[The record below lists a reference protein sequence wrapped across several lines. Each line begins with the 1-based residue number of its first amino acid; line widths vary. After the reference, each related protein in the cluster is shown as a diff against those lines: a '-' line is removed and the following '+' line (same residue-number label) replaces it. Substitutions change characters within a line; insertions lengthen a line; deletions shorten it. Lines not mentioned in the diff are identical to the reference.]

1 MSNSTVC
8 DVAVRI
14 GENTQVDL
22 QLPAQKPVGAVLVNA
37 QRYLQ
42 TYLDEAGCPD
52 PLPGPATGWRLRT
65 PIGTLLDNDLSLAAQ
80 HVLNGDPLELIAAP
94 KGEQFKPRIENV
106 SVAVARTTERLFATA
121 TRTSLQRTL
130 GVMCAVM
137 LAAAMGFLLVL
148 AYTHHSWMHTGF
160 ALAPVA
166 MVGLVAVVNARRV
179 RSRLT
184 ADLCALGLLL
194 FAPPA
199 LALLV
204 PSPWNGAGP
213 RLLVGAAT
221 VTTLALAGMS
231 GQRYITAYTA
241 LATAAVFTTVA
252 EIPAITSA
260 VPGQRMLV
268 VLIWLLIIMLSRA
281 DLTSVRRARL
291 PIPAFPSGSNRYLGR
306 AAGPVG
312 SNALVPVT
320 APPDPAVLL
329 ERTVRANHFLTGL
342 LIGLGIVATALTALL
357 VNSAPGS
364 WQWIGLAAAIPF
376 VFAFR
381 TFHFAGW
388 ANITALLCG
397 TFGSA
402 LALAG
407 TLARHHNLWWGVA
420 VAVATAVL
428 AAAAPLTIPSGTRE
442 QSPLN
447 RFLRPPL
454 ENLLCLSVLLV
465 PLILLRV
472 PQMVYYW
479 SFD

>member
-1 MSNSTVC
+1 MSNGTVC

-22 QLPAQKPVGAVLVNA
+22 QLPAQKPVGAVLINA

-52 PLPGPATGWRLRT
+52 PLPGDATGWRLRT
-65 PIGTLLDNDLSLAAQ
+65 PIGTLLDNNLSLAAQ

-106 SVAVARTTERLFATA
+106 SVAVARTTEELFATA
-121 TRTSLQRTL
+121 TRTSLRRTL
-130 GVMCAVM
+130 AVMWAVM

-148 AYTHHSWMHTGF
+148 AYTRHSWVHTGI

-166 MVGLVAVVNARRV
+166 AVGLVAVINARRM

-184 ADLCALGLLL
+184 GDLCAVGLLL

-204 PSPWNGAGP
+204 PPPWNGAGP

-221 VTTLALAGMS
+221 VTALAVAGMA
-231 GQRYITAYTA
+231 GERYTTAYTA
-241 LATAAVFTTVA
+241 LATAAGFTTLA

-260 VPGQRMLV
+260 VPGQRTLT

-306 AAGPVG
+306 AVGPVG
-312 SNALVPVT
+312 GNALVPVT

-329 ERTVRANHFLTGL
+329 ERTVRANHLLTGL
-342 LIGLGIVATALTALL
+342 LIGLGIVASALTALL
-357 VNSAPGS
+357 VNSAPNS
-364 WQWIGLAAAIPF
+364 WWWIGLATAIPL

-388 ANITALLCG
+388 ANITALLGG

-402 LALAG
+402 LALAAS
-407 TLARHHNLWWGVA
+407 LAWHHNLWWGVA
-420 VAVATAVL
+420 VAVTTAVL
-428 AAAAPLTIPSGTRE
+428 ASAAPLIIPSRTRE
-442 QSPLN
+442 QSPLH

-454 ENLLCLSVLLV
+454 ENLLCLAVLLV